1 MDPKVGKMLLEVLS
15 FLPFWNTKLPQGVR
29 LQCDLNDLT
38 TLVAMIGV
46 LRNLYWVNLE
56 EIDQMNESKLS
67 YGTKDGDMLSLLEL
81 YNDFQDNNGKKDNNK
96 VKEWAKRNYVS
107 SCFVL
112 SEVLIS
118 YRWVQGHSRKQQPNA
133 AIWKVGWRKYTQ
145 VWTFK
150 LPQQPLTQ
158 SIEWQTCAKW

>member
-1 MDPKVGKMLLEVLS
+1 
-15 FLPFWNTKLPQGVR
+15 
-29 LQCDLNDLT
+29 
-38 TLVAMIGV
+38 MIGV

-118 YRWVQGHSRKQQPNA
+118 YR
-133 AIWKVGWRKYTQ
+133 
-145 VWTFK
+145 
-150 LPQQPLTQ
+150 
-158 SIEWQTCAKW
+158 